1 MKNDLAMAKIKG
13 NETDS
18 GEDYEEKELAA
29 TSLGSIKRIYYW
41 QLLREVEAF

>member
-1 MKNDLAMAKIKG
+1 MAKIKG

-29 TSLGSIKRIYYW
+29 TSLGSIKPDI
-41 QLLREVEAF
+41 LLATASRSGGF